1 MIRVKY
7 ERYQM
12 DANHAA
18 RWQVISRDFPNAEEA
33 DRFILRIRGNIIV
46 NNIWKISI

>member
-18 RWQVISRDFPNAEEA
+18 KWEVVYKDFPNAEEA
-33 DRFILRIRGNIIV
+33 NKFIFRIKDNLIV
-46 NNIWKISI
+46 RSIWKSLI